1 MKKILILLLLTLG
14 LLHAKTV
21 QGTLYFAS
29 EEEVDIQLIA
39 LKVNGKEKYYGY
51 YGNDLEKIDKRRGE
65 KVRVTV
71 NKKGNITKLMFLKD
85 NKSKSKSKSK
95 SKRNL
100 PFIGKK
106 ATKDGRTKINISKNG
121 NIKINTSFK
130 NGYKVNYNG
139 KYTKGHIVPQGESH
153 SWKVSKDKVCQGYRN
168 AWHCQK
174 LYKK

>member
-1 MKKILILLLLTLG
+1 MKKILMLLLLTMG
-14 LLHAKTV
+14 LNAKTV
-21 QGTLYFAS
+21 EGTLYFAS

-71 NKKGNITKLMFLKD
+71 NKKGNITKIMFLKD
-85 NKSKSKSKSK
+85 IK
-95 SKRNL
+95 SKRKSNSNL
-100 PFIGKK
+100 PFLGKK

-168 AWHCQK
+168 EWHCQK